1 MNYRFIVQA
10 SLADT
15 DEIIGIKD
23 DIAEALEQMGFVV
36 EQINV
41 MPAQQEPKWK
51 RAMLNTFLGEEN
63 NG

>member
-10 SLADT
+10 SIADE

-23 DIAEALEQMGFVV
+23 DISEALEQMGFVV
-36 EQINV
+36 EHINV
-41 MPAQQEPKWK
+41 MPEVA
-51 RAMLNTFLGEEN
+51 